1 MTAKPNAN
9 GTPRKRPKG
18 SGKSKRVATS
28 ARTPRVAAAGKKA
41 SGRPK
46 PMREK
51 TANELMMEAWEYT
64 YKTRDRRLT
73 NP

>member
-18 SGKSKRVATS
+18 RGNSKRVATS
-28 ARTPRVAAAGKKA
+28 ARTPRVGAGKKA
-41 SGRPK
+41 SARPK
-46 PMREK
+46 PKREK
-51 TANELMMEAWEYT
+51 TADELMMEAWEYT

>member
-9 GTPRKRPKG
+9 GTRRKRHKS
-18 SGKSKRVATS
+18 SGNSKRVAKT
-28 ARTPRVAAAGKKA
+28 ARTSKVAAAGKNA
-41 SGRPK
+41 SARPK
-46 PMREK
+46 PKREK
-51 TANELMMEAWEYT
+51 TADELMMEVWEYT

>member
-1 MTAKPNAN
+1 MTAKADAN
-9 GTPRKRPKG
+9 GTPRKGLKG
-18 SGKSKRVATS
+18 SGNSKRVATS
-28 ARTPRVAAAGKKA
+28 ARTPRIGTGKKA
-41 SGRPK
+41 SARPK
-46 PMREK
+46 SKREK